1 MRSASQTESKQT
13 ITLIESTMSL
23 KFISSPAVVAG
34 AGAAILVGL
43 PFLETALATTSL
55 AVLKGVNATSFL
67 VNTIS
72 VSVPGRIDEAQDQ
85 AMRQGALNP
94 SKPTGEAAAAT
105 DETPLVGTL
114 YSSARTR
121 SIVSPAG
128 WAFAIWVR
136 KVSLKTSHLCVLYFS
151 VTLLPSATLYVHV
164 LGSNLSWR
172 SCLCWSPDLFQQC
185 RVGNNCTTGD
195 STFCCCKSLSES
207 LVCLLSSQL

>member
-1 MRSASQTESKQT
+1 
-13 ITLIESTMSL
+13 
-23 KFISSPAVVAG
+23 
-34 AGAAILVGL
+34 L

-55 AVLKGVNATSFL
+55 AVLKGASATSFL

-94 SKPTGEAAAAT
+94 SKPTGEAAAAAAAAATT

-114 YSSARTR
+114 YSAARTR

-136 KVSLKTSHLCVLYFS
+136 KEPFVGAILFCHALTVYCIPCIRVQSILVKLP
-151 VTLLPSATLYVHV
+151 LLEP
-164 LGSNLSWR
+164 R
-172 SCLCWSPDLFQQC
+172 SFPTVPRGQRLHP
-185 RVGNNCTTGD
+185 R
-195 STFCCCKSLSES
+195 
-207 LVCLLSSQL
+207 